1 MKEAEAHAKML
12 EYEQL
17 VSEKM
22 ALEDAQEQ
30 IRCKEEDR
38 AKRKRMGYYT
48 SFIESKCFINEI
60 ALNSLESI

>member
-38 AKRKRMGYYT
+38 AKRKRMGYCT
-48 SFIESKCFINEI
+48 SFIECEYFIN
-60 ALNSLESI
+60 